1 MYENVNLTEWDI
13 KKNNLLKNE
22 GKTKLIYGTKGQE
35 SALIS
40 IMIPTYRRANLLREA
55 LDSALRQTYT
65 GPYQIVVVD
74 NEHLV
79 DFETDRLMKEYCS
92 NNTNIC
98 YYRNTENLGM
108 YGNWNKCIELCNTEW
123 YCMLHDDD
131 KLKPE
136 YLEKITEYIKDK
148 TDASVISVYR
158 ENLDLR
164 ENKNSNKQFGKLGK
178 NPITS
183 VIIQHLISTRK
194 VQQLTPWFNDL
205 IADNRLRQSA
215 HDIGPVAGCE
225 ADAAVLGIFNTLR
238 QSPLPPS
245 FTKRQGIL
253 KMLSDYTD
261 GMVLRVALSNLDS
274 RNLLLNN
281 VVRNNRFRHATID
294 DLAEQCHCSR
304 SSFKELF
311 HKHYDTS
318 PYHYFLEQRL
328 EKAQSLLTGSSYSI
342 SEISEICEFN
352 SPSHFARIFR
362 SYFACSPSEYR
373 RQQQLKKWL

>member
-1 MYENVNLTEWDI
+1 MNKIATFASSEREPIFGLLFCKQIIPDEIMLLHNEVVSFGVVPNEEVFFTIGVVYE
-13 KKNNLLKNE
+13 
-22 GKTKLIYGTKGQE
+22 GTKRVYCRGKQYCFASGDLFCVGRE
-35 SALIS
+35 CCRVEN
-40 IMIPTYRRANLLREA
+40 IPSKHY
-55 LDSALRQTYT
+55 
-65 GPYQIVVVD
+65 PYKEVVITFS
-74 NEHLV
+74 
-79 DFETDRLMKEYCS
+79 FE
-92 NNTNIC
+92 
-98 YYRNTENLGM
+98 
-108 YGNWNKCIELCNTEW
+108 EL
-123 YCMLHDDD
+123 
-131 KLKPE
+131 
-136 YLEKITEYIKDK
+136 
-148 TDASVISVYR
+148 
-158 ENLDLR
+158 
-164 ENKNSNKQFGKLGK
+164 
-178 NPITS
+178 
-183 VIIQHLISTRK
+183 
-194 VQQLTPWFNDL
+194 QQLTPWFNDL

-225 ADAAVLGIFNTLR
+225 ADAAVLGIFNALR

-328 EKAQSLLTGSSYSI
+328 EKAQSLLTGSSCSI